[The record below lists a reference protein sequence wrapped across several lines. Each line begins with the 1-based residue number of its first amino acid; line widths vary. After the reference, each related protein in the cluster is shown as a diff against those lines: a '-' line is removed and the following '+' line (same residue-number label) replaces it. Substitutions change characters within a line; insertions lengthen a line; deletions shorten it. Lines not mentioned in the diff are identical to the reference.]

1 MVSLVDK
8 LNYIIMK
15 KTFLFLFAFLFF
27 TVSSF
32 SQSVVELG
40 RYSKEQST
48 SKFQGI
54 EGVLFMIMSDGSYR
68 YFVQT
73 PDVQPVINQ
82 ARQLGISA
90 SAGDLTGLG
99 CLCRGGTPSVS
110 VATLSKIRNLFFGF
124 DQSSLTA
131 ESRGQLQ
138 LASKILK
145 QNPSYSIKFKG
156 FTDAKG
162 SSEYNQALSERRVAS
177 AKRYLQEQGISSS
190 RIRKEAYG
198 KNNPIAKNTDSDAG
212 RKFNRRVE
220 IQIFDG
226 SGSPLN
232 MVEGIHVPDS
242 LRN

>member
-1 MVSLVDK
+1 
-8 LNYIIMK
+8 MK
-15 KTFLFLFAFLFF
+15 KTILFLFAFLFIA
-27 TVSSF
+27 TTSF

-40 RYSKEQST
+40 RYSKQQSNA
-48 SKFQGI
+48 KFQGI
-54 EGVLFMIMSDGSYR
+54 DGVLFMVMSDGSYR

-73 PDVQPVINQ
+73 PDVQPVITK

-99 CLCRGGTPSVS
+99 CLCRGGVSTPAPTVS

-124 DQSSLTA
+124 DKSSLTA

-138 LASKILK
+138 LATKILK

-162 SSEYNQALSERRVAS
+162 SSAYNQALSERRVAS
-177 AKRYLQEQGISSS
+177 AKKYLQAQGISAS

-226 SGSPLN
+226 NGTPLN
-232 MVEGIHVPDS
+232 MVEGINVPSS